1 MQYFVGLDVSLNDT
15 AVCVVTEAGEI
26 VKEGMVPSDPDSIS
40 LFPSRLDKKFE
51 RVGLEAGGLTPWLY
65 QGLEAKGLPVICLET
80 RHAKA
85 ALSAQQV
92 KTDRND
98 ARGLAHIVRTG
109 WYREVHVKSDHNQ
122 RLRVLLN
129 NRRHLMEARIAIENQ
144 IRGTLKIFGYKAG
157 RLSKTQFE
165 DRVLALI
172 AADDELSQ
180 AISPV
185 LKARAS
191 LQDQERALDCTLR
204 RYAKENEVC
213 RRLMS
218 IPGVGVLTAIAFKTT
233 IDNPARF
240 RRSRDVG
247 PHLGLTPRKYA
258 SGEIDYSGRISRC
271 GDAMARTHLYEAAKV
286 ILSRVTKWS
295 SLKAWGMKIARRGGM
310 RKACVAVA
318 RKLATIMHRIWR
330 DGTEYVWGTPPANE
344 AVA

>member
-1 MQYFVGLDVSLNDT
+1 MQYYVGLDVSLKDT
-15 AVCVVTEAGEI
+15 AICVVTATGDI
-26 VKEGMVPSDPDSIS
+26 VKEGMVPSDPESIA
-40 LFPSRLDKKFE
+40 LFLTRLKLTYE
-51 RVGLEAGGLTPWLY
+51 LVGLEAGGLTPLLY
-65 QGLEAKGLPVICLET
+65 RGLENAGLPVICLET
-80 RHAKA
+80 RHVKA
-85 ALSAQQV
+85 ALNAQQI

-109 WYREVHVKSDHNQ
+109 WYRAVHIKSDQNQ

-129 NRRHLMEARIAIENQ
+129 NRRQLMETRIALENQ

-157 RLSKTQFE
+157 RLSKMQFE
-165 DRVLALI
+165 DGVLALI

-185 LKARAS
+185 LKARAA
-191 LQDQERALDCTLR
+191 LQDQERALDSALR
-204 RYAKENEVC
+204 RYAKEDSVC
-213 RRLMS
+213 KRLMT
-218 IPGVGVLTAIAFKTT
+218 IPGVGVLTAVAFKTT

-258 SGEIDYSGRISRC
+258 SGEIDYNGRISRC
-271 GDAMARTHLYEAAKV
+271 GDGMARTHLYEAAKV

-295 SLKAWGMKIARRGGM
+295 SLKAWGMNIARRAGM

-318 RKLATIMHRIWR
+318 RKLATVMHRIWR
-330 DGTEYVWGTPPANE
+330 DGTEYVWGTPPDGK

>member
-1 MQYFVGLDVSLNDT
+1 MQYFAGLDVSLKDT
-15 AVCVVTEAGEI
+15 AICVVTETGDI
-26 VKEGMVPSDPDSIS
+26 VKEGMVPTDPDSIG
-40 LFPSRLDKKFE
+40 LFLSRINVDFE
-51 RVGLEAGGLTPWLY
+51 RIGLEAGGLTPWLY
-65 QGLEAKGLPVICLET
+65 QGLEEKGLPVICLET

-109 WYREVHVKSDHNQ
+109 WYREVHIKSDHNQ

-157 RLSKTQFE
+157 RLSKMQFE
-165 DRVLALI
+165 DGVLALI
-172 AADDELSQ
+172 ANDVELSR
-180 AISPV
+180 AVAPV
-185 LKARAS
+185 LKARAA
-191 LQDQERALDCTLR
+191 LQDQERALDSALR
-204 RYAKENEVC
+204 RYAKEDRVC
-213 RRLMS
+213 KRLMS

-258 SGEIDYSGRISRC
+258 SGEIDYNGRISRC

-295 SLKAWGMKIARRGGM
+295 SLKAWGMNVARRAGM

-330 DGTEYVWGTPPANE
+330 DGTEYVWGTPPEAK

>member
-1 MQYFVGLDVSLNDT
+1 MQYFVGLDVSLHDT

-26 VKEGMVPSDPDSIS
+26 VKEGMVPSDPDSVA
-40 LFPSRLDKKFE
+40 LFLSRLDKRFE
-51 RVGLEAGGLTPWLY
+51 RIGLEAGGLTPWLY
-65 QGLEAKGLPVICLET
+65 QGLEAKGLPVVCLET

-85 ALSAQQV
+85 ALNAQQV

-165 DRVLALI
+165 DRVRALI
-172 AADDELSQ
+172 AADDELSL

-191 LQDQERALDCTLR
+191 LQDQERALESTLR

-213 RRLMS
+213 KRLMS

-330 DGTEYVWGTPPANE
+330 DGTEYIWGTPPANE
-344 AVA
+344 AAA